1 MNPLEAAQITLEVT
15 FVVVTTDIQ
24 ALELVVTAKTKMNAI
39 TVNMIVLMIATIQL
53 VLSTVLVE
61 PVSRM

>member
-15 FVVVTTDIQ
+15 YVVVTTDIQ
-24 ALELVVTAKTKMNAI
+24 ALELMVTAKTKMNAK